1 MRGCVAMGLV
11 CALASLVSPARA
23 QSALSTDTA
32 QSDRVN
38 RQIEERD
45 RVEGMMRR
53 VPTGAAMS
61 DAERAV
67 QSVVDAVAAADC
79 AAATARLNAGI
90 AKSYPEV
97 FTLAGVMFE
106 DGLCLKPN
114 WDRALGFYERAL
126 AAGQGGI
133 AARIAAGYAAPIGG
147 RDLATALWWS
157 IRARTALP
165 APCASVVPLAA
176 DADKF
181 VAALNAWPAGQ
192 LRACAYSAAVMAS
205 IQADAE
211 SPSLG
216 AGTGLR
222 GSFKVTVLPAQG
234 KVDINDDAVLA
245 AGAAPTST
253 DDRDASEAKK
263 ALSARLIRT
272 ADRALKRYER
282 PAGIAPDWRTE
293 AVFALQGS
301 R

>member
-1 MRGCVAMGLV
+1 MRPLGWFLV
-11 CALASLVSPARA
+11 LACAAGPVLA
-23 QSALSTDTA
+23 QSGSSTEAA
-32 QSDRVN
+32 QTDRVQ

-53 VPTGAAMS
+53 IPTGTTMS

-165 APCASVVPLAA
+165 APCASVAPLAA

-192 LRACAYSAAVMAS
+192 LRACAYAAAVMATV
-205 IQADAE
+205 QADAE
-211 SPSLG
+211 SPALG
-216 AGTGLR
+216 AGTNLR
-222 GSFKVTVLPAQG
+222 GSYKVTLLPAQG

-245 AGAAPTST
+245 AGGAPTAS
-253 DDRDASEAKK
+253 DDRDASEAKR
-263 ALSARLIRT
+263 ALSARLVRT
-272 ADRALKRYER
+272 AERALKRYER
-282 PAGIAPDWRTE
+282 PAGIAADWRVE